1 MSVKNNNKSKI
12 LEYLSDPEN
21 DFLTR
26 SEISIT
32 VLGYKQ
38 IRSIYKQ
45 FSPVELSEIEAQA
58 FEERKRKSVRRRCK
72 VYDSLY
78 NEAIGGNVQAAK
90 EFLDRTEG
98 KVKEKPESS
107 EDQAQ
112 PVKVVIEV
120 KDASNR

>member
-1 MSVKNNNKSKI
+1 MSKKDINRFKM
-12 LEYLSDPEN
+12 LEYLSEPEN
-21 DFLTR
+21 EFLSR
-26 SEISIT
+26 ADISVTI
-32 VLGYKQ
+32 LGYKQ
-38 IRSIYKQ
+38 PRTIYRQ
-45 FSPVELSEIEAQA
+45 FTPDELSAIEQQA
-58 FEERKRKSVRRRCK
+58 FEDRKRKSVRRRSN

-107 EDQAQ
+107 EEQAQ

-120 KDASNR
+120 KDGRKS